1 MTSAAV
7 AAPPK
12 PRPALPDLPPP
23 PEAPMDE
30 SDEVDP
36 DGDRDAGAEEAINGM
51 ALIQRELGGQI
62 IREIDNT

>member
-7 AAPPK
+7 QAPPR

-36 DGDRDAGAEEAINGM
+36 DGDRDAGVEEAINGM

-62 IREIDNT
+62 IKEIDNT